1 MVLHK
6 NSDNEWCNFK
16 NSSQLFHDAN
26 VRALMTAINI
36 EEGKGVF

>member
-6 NSDNEWCNFK
+6 NSNNECWNFK

-36 EEGKGVF
+36 EEEKDVF